1 MVIVTDREFDHS
13 YGCRRLRRQQTADR
27 VAETEAEGSP
37 LKPQRAESELEMAP
51 GFETHLL
58 PGDTFSARW
67 YLLNIATNWEPSI
80 EMLETMRLISSTGTN
95 FKYQFQTYRKWL
107 I

>member
-1 MVIVTDREFDHS
+1 MAIVTDREFGRS

-58 PGDTFSARW
+58 PGDTLFQQGG
-67 YLLNIATNWEPSI
+67 
-80 EMLETMRLISSTGTN
+80 IS
-95 FKYQFQTYRKWL
+95 
-107 I
+107 